1 MKLTGRGEVNP
12 GTFATMISITHKRNN
27 KLVENQT

>member
-1 MKLTGRGEVNP
+1 MKLTGGEVNP
-12 GTFATMISITHKRNN
+12 ATFATMISITHKRNN